1 MINLYY
7 DRITDGLPCPNGT
20 DYITYTTNAY
30 QIPVVKNQFKNEI
43 SIVPY
48 TEFYFMMKFTNTPVK
63 LFTGTQRTKNLFY
76 PIEITESYIVESF
89 GLTTLIKPKVKNK
102 IKKGVYKLL
111 LICNKIPNTQYDM
124 GKFKHRIEELVNSGI
139 NKNNIYIILSDV
151 TASYKNFLNMPNVF
165 GIDWQQIYT
174 QVSYKARYED
184 SSIQYFFPF
193 DNTMHYCN
201 TEEKEKEIFNFD
213 DWQPK
218 KLFTALTGQQNPWD
232 ISLIIELLHHNLEDS
247 GTWYFNK
254 DTYNFPNRLDDV
266 IDLKLPMQEYSR
278 KQQILKELETKSIF
292 VPNSDRLK
300 FDNSIYHDSLF
311 NIVSD
316 DIVPTDYSLYPDSVL
331 VTSPGINIWRQIA
344 QGHPFVVLGNL
355 NAMQYLNNQ
364 GYFSYNELIYHNFD
378 GITYTPKKV
387 KLLVEEIKRLSL
399 KSNNEIEQIKSNI
412 TAYAKKNREKFFNK
426 NHSRIFQQLFIDMRY
441 EPVV

>member
-1 MINLYY
+1 MIYLYY

-20 DYITYTTNAY
+20 DHITYTTNAY
-30 QIPVVKNQFKNEI
+30 QIPVVKKQFKSEI

-48 TEFYFMMKFTNTPVK
+48 TEFYFIMKFTNTPVK
-63 LFTGTQRTKNLFY
+63 LFTGSQRAKNLFY
-76 PIEITESYIVESF
+76 PIEITESYLVESF

-102 IKKGVYKLL
+102 IKKGAYKLL
-111 LICNKIPNTQYDM
+111 LICNKIPNTQYNM
-124 GKFKHRIEELVNSGI
+124 GKFKHRIEELVNLGI
-139 NKNNIYIILSDV
+139 NKNDIYIILSDV
-151 TASYKNFLNMPNVF
+151 TVSYKNFLNMPNVF

-184 SSIQYFFPF
+184 SSIQHFFPF
-193 DNTMHYCN
+193 DTNMHYCN
-201 TEEKEKEIFNFD
+201 NEEKEKEIFNFD
-213 DWQPK
+213 DWKPK
-218 KLFTALTGQQNPWD
+218 KLFTALTGRQQPWD
-232 ISLIIELLHHNLEDS
+232 ISLIIELLYHNLEDS

-316 DIVPTDYSLYPDSVL
+316 DIVPTDYSSYPDSVL

-355 NAMQYLNNQ
+355 NTMQYLNNQ

-426 NHSRIFQQLFIDMRY
+426 NHSRVFQQLFIDMRY